1 MVLFGLLLLEINL
14 MPFACSYQMIKLGN
28 SFLSHKYEQ
37 SIEKFNLIFVFCFL
51 FLDFDSR

>member
-1 MVLFGLLLLEINL
+1 MVLFGLLLLEMNL

-37 SIEKFNLIFVFCFL
+37 TIKKFNLIFVF